1 MSGAQE
7 TGSRAMAAGRV
18 PEVWGQVPSR
28 NKNFTGREDL
38 LDQLSATLEGQVTA
52 VLPRALHGFGGVGKT
67 QVAIEYC
74 YRRASSYDLVWWIPA
89 DQPNLVLGA
98 LAALAP
104 PLGLP
109 AATATGI
116 KDAAEAVLEALRRGE
131 PYARWLL
138 VFDNADEPEDLKE
151 FLPQGGGHTLITS
164 RNQGWK
170 GVVDTLPV
178 DVFSRSESV
187 EFLAKRVSAAM
198 PRPMADRLAHE
209 LGDLPLALEQAG
221 ALQAETGI
229 SVHEYLNLL
238 TEKTQELL
246 AESKSSEYPVSMT
259 AAWRLSVAKL
269 NDTQPDALELLR
281 CCAFFGPEPIPR
293 DVFRRGIEP
302 TGQALSGILSDPI
315 RLTRIIRALGRFA
328 LAAVDPSARTIQV
341 HRLIQAL
348 VREDIPVPERARL
361 RHDVHLL
368 LAGAAPA
375 QPGDED
381 RWPEFAALVP
391 HLAPAQVQD
400 CQAPEVRTFAI
411 KMLRYLNA
419 SGNFPAARGFAETFI
434 ARWTAD
440 SGPDDEDVLA
450 AQWRLGD
457 ALRSLGEYQASYE
470 VVSPA
475 AERARQALG
484 PAHLTRLALAMG
496 LAADLRARGEFA
508 AARGLN
514 TETVAEC
521 RRHLGSTA
529 PRTLLAQ
536 NSLAIDYALASEYQ
550 RARDLHKS
558 TYTEQS
564 KASSGVTKA
573 NVLGSWLNLSRAVRL
588 AGGYTEARFLAEDA
602 YQFGRQELGAD
613 HYWTLRAGKELAIA
627 LRHEADLADH
637 LPLAREILART
648 EHFYGNAHPDSL
660 AAATAVANT
669 LLAFWTVQRNAQGSA
684 TPATS
689 QAAEATELDALL
701 DEAFAIT
708 AQTMTLYSRVYGA
721 DHPYVHAC
729 AGNLAVLHRL
739 RGDADAARDLNE
751 ASLAA
756 LDARLGRDHD
766 YPLTVAANLAS
777 DLAARGDIPSARVL
791 GEDTLRRLRQVLG
804 EDHPVTLGCAANLA
818 LELRAAGARAEADSL
833 AADTA
838 ERFARTL
845 GAEHPN
851 ATAAQ
856 LGQRLNFDF
865 DPPPI

>member
-1 MSGAQE
+1 MQE
-7 TGSRAMAAGRV
+7 TGAKTASGRV

-28 NKNFTGREDL
+28 NKNFTGREEL
-38 LDQLSATLEGQVTA
+38 LDQLSATLESQVTA

-74 YRRASSYDLVWWIPA
+74 YRRAASYDVIWWIPA
-89 DQPNLVLGA
+89 DQPSLVLGA

-104 PLGLP
+104 HLGLP

-138 VFDNADEPEDLKE
+138 VFDNADEPDDLKD

-170 GVVDTLPV
+170 GIVETLPV

-187 EFLAKRVSAAM
+187 EFLARRVSASM
-198 PRPMADRLAHE
+198 PGPMADRLADE

-221 ALQAETGI
+221 ALQAETGM
-229 SVHEYLNLL
+229 SVREYLDLL
-238 TEKTQELL
+238 SEKTQELL

-281 CCAFFGPEPIPR
+281 CCAFFGPEAIPR
-293 DVFRRGIEP
+293 DVFRRGSEP
-302 TGQALSGILSDPI
+302 AGQSLGAILSDPI

-328 LAAVDPSARTIQV
+328 LATVDPSSRTIQV

-348 VREDIPVPERARL
+348 VREDIPAAERGRL
-361 RHDVHLL
+361 RHDVHTL

-375 QPGDED
+375 EPGDED
-381 RWPEFAALVP
+381 RWPEFAVLVP

-400 CQAPEVRTFAI
+400 CRSPEVRAFAI

-419 SGNFPAARGFAETFI
+419 SGNFPAAQAFAETFI
-434 ARWTAD
+434 AQWSTD
-440 SGPDDEDVLA
+440 SGPDDQDVLT
-450 AQWRLGD
+450 AQWNLGD
-457 ALRSLGEYQASYE
+457 ALRSLGQYQSSYE
-470 VVSPA
+470 VVAPA
-475 AERARQALG
+475 VSRAHEALG
-484 PAHLTRLALAMG
+484 PAHLTTLALSMG
-496 LAADLRARGEFA
+496 LGADLWARGEFA
-508 AARGLN
+508 AARDLN
-514 TETVAEC
+514 TRTVEVC
-521 RRHLGSTA
+521 RTHLGASA

-550 RARDLHKS
+550 RARDLHRD
-558 TYTEQS
+558 TYAEQS
-564 KASSGVTKA
+564 KASTGVTKA
-573 NVLGSWLNLSRAVRL
+573 NVLASWLNLSRAVRL
-588 AGGYTEARFLAEDA
+588 SGEYGDARILAEDA
-602 YQFGRQELGAD
+602 YEFGRQEIGAD
-613 HYWTLRAGKELAIA
+613 HPWTLRAGKEMAIA
-627 LRHEADLADH
+627 LRHAADPADH
-637 LPLAREILART
+637 LGLARDVLART
-648 EHFYGNAHPDSL
+648 ERFYGNAHPDSL

-669 LLAFWTVQRNAQGSA
+669 MLAIWTVHGHAQGYAAA
-684 TPATS
+684 TD
-689 QAAEATELDALL
+689 AAEPDALL
-701 DEAFAIT
+701 DEAFTIT

-729 AGNLAVLHRL
+729 AGNLAVMHRL
-739 RGDADAARDLNE
+739 RGAADAARELNQS
-751 ASLAA
+751 SLAA
-756 LDARLGRDHD
+756 LDVRLGHGHN

-777 DLAARGDIPSARVL
+777 DFAALGDAAAARDL
-791 GEDTLRRLRQVLG
+791 GEDTLTRLRSVLG

-818 LELRAAGARAEADSL
+818 LDLRSLGEHAEADAL
-833 AADTA
+833 ASNTT
-838 ERFARTL
+838 ERFGRTL
-845 GAEHPN
+845 GADHPDTR
-851 ATAAQ
+851 TAF